1 MRPQPAGTGPWSRSL
16 LLPTGPPRVSSLYP
30 SWSFFLL
37 IAGFVAAILVCAQ
50 REIDRLKKAN
60 DRLSRSNSTL
70 RLQNK
75 DWHTRVDDLEA
86 TVKERDA
93 LLASRAE
100 AFSLLEPQNK
110 DQEKE
115 IKRLA
120 IKEKALVEELMQVG
134 HTAKGESFLPSSFLS
149 RSGSRI

>member
-1 MRPQPAGTGPWSRSL
+1 M
-16 LLPTGPPRVSSLYP
+16 
-30 SWSFFLL
+30 
-37 IAGFVAAILVCAQ
+37 CAQ

-75 DWHTRVDDLEA
+75 DWHARVDGLEA

-93 LLASRAE
+93 SLASRAE
-100 AFSLLEPQNK
+100 AFSLLEAQNK

-120 IKEKALVEELMQVG
+120 VKEKALVEELMQVG
-134 HTAKGESFLPSSFLS
+134 HTAKGQLLFPSSFLS
-149 RSGSRI
+149 GSGSQI